1 MQKSLNVLYIIF
13 LKKLPV
19 TRFNLAIF
27 SVLCSFLSGTNPLCI
42 SQVRLGYAVITNN
55 SKTSGIKSTKVLTHA
70 VPLIGLQDDLP
81 PEVTQQSR
89 LHFLSTGSPQF
100 L

>member
-19 TRFNLAIF
+19 TPFNLAIF
-27 SVLCSFLSGTNPLCI
+27 SVLCSFLSGTNTLCI
-42 SQVRLGYAVITNN
+42 NQVRLGYSVITNN

-70 VPLIGLQDDLP
+70 IPLIGLQDDLP
-81 PEVTQQSR
+81 SR
-89 LHFLSTGSPQF
+89 
-100 L
+100 